1 MPPSCR
7 VAFEGGSR
15 HQSNRRG
22 IFPQYQAKFRAGM
35 WIAGSPRMAPY
46 VEHIVDR
53 LRDAELDLTREARAF
68 RQSVPAFIRE
78 SSVAALVTTPVIYS
92 VLPVFLVLDAWITV
106 YQWICFPVY
115 GIARV
120 ARRRYFVIDRHKLA
134 YLNGIEK
141 VNCVYCGYANGL
153 IAYVREIAA
162 RTEQYW
168 CPIKHARPIPAPHA
182 RYRVFFEYGDARAYR
197 QELPK
202 VRRML
207 RSRRRKHARP

>member
-1 MPPSCR
+1 MS
-7 VAFEGGSR
+7 
-15 HQSNRRG
+15 
-22 IFPQYQAKFRAGM
+22 
-35 WIAGSPRMAPY
+35 PY
-46 VEHIVDR
+46 VEQLVGR
-53 LRDAELDLTREARAF
+53 LRDAEHDLTREARAF
-68 RQSVPAFIRE
+68 RQTIPAFIRE
-78 SSVAALVTTPVIYS
+78 SSVAALLTTPVIYS
-92 VLPVFLVLDAWITV
+92 VLPVFLVLDAWITA
-106 YQWICFPVY
+106 YQWVCFPVY

-120 ARRRYFVIDRHKLA
+120 ARGRYFVIDRHKLA

-141 VNCVYCGYANGL
+141 VNCIYCGYANGL

-207 RSRRRKHARP
+207 RSRRRKHAGP